1 MAANPPPVVEEKDDG
16 HVQTVEEVKAQMAA
30 AQQAMDAGM
39 SHVNAQAEERQKQ
52 EAMMPDMGALT
63 TITSTIHSMG
73 SSQNKRTVNLL
84 AAKLGVEPKSGDE
97 NLSPEALTSS
107 LIERASKAGKTSQE
121 IEEALK
127 D

>member
-1 MAANPPPVVEEKDDG
+1 
-16 HVQTVEEVKAQMAA
+16 
-30 AQQAMDAGM
+30 
-39 SHVNAQAEERQKQ
+39 
-52 EAMMPDMGALT
+52 MMPDMGALT